1 MSLQGVKLEHS
12 LRLGFQESNNKAVY
26 EALIVRLKAARK
38 PEVKQVEIYL
48 DSRLV
53 VSQVDGSFKA
63 KNSRMVEYLKLVG

>member
-26 EALIVRLKAARK
+26 ESLIVRLKAARK